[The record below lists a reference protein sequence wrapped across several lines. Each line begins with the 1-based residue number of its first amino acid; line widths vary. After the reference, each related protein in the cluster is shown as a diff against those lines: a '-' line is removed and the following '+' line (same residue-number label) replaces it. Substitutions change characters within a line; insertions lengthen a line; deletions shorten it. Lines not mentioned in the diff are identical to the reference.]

1 MGHDSCV
8 NLLSLPTATITDD
21 DVAAVLLRAAH
32 VIDPILDLLA
42 EADPLGLREHTR
54 HLGGTAG
61 GALGKAEDVFA
72 WALNTAKV
80 PGTLAWDGMAMDDR
94 IDWWVHRVGALN
106 TVIVAFPGV
115 LGAVG
120 DRLPLQ
126 DLFGF
131 TSQAIVLCAVAREH
145 NICDHRE
152 QVRLLAA
159 VLSGRDLRPDRDQ
172 AHAADLLP
180 SDSNVLPR
188 TPAGVATA
196 LWRLTGLMRAI
207 ADELAKRPHPKGI
220 YRVMGMLPAVG
231 AVADY
236 LGEYGALVRAAKA
249 GERWIAR
256 RSAL

>member
-1 MGHDSCV
+1 MGHDSWV
-8 NLLSLPTATITDD
+8 NLTLLPNATITDD
-21 DVAAVLLRAAH
+21 DLAAVLLRATQ
-32 VIDPILDLLA
+32 VIDPILDVLA
-42 EADPLGLREHTR
+42 EADPLGLRERTH
-54 HLGGTAG
+54 HLGGPAG
-61 GALGKAEDVFA
+61 SALGRIEDAFA

-80 PGTLAWDGMAMDDR
+80 PGTLAWDDMPMDDR

-131 TSQAIVLCAVAREH
+131 TNQAIVLCAVAREH
-145 NICDHRE
+145 GISDHRQ

-159 VLSGRDLRPDRDQ
+159 VLSGRDLVPDRS
-172 AHAADLLP
+172 ADALP
-180 SDSNVLPR
+180 SDSSALPR
-188 TPAGVATA
+188 TPAGVAQG
-196 LWRLTGLMRAI
+196 LWRLAGLMRAI
-207 ADELAKRPHPKGI
+207 ADELAKRPHPKGF
-220 YRVMGMLPAVG
+220 YRVLGMLPAVG

-249 GERWIAR
+249 GERWI
-256 RSAL
+256 SQQSVL